1 MGISVKRI
9 ILTII
14 LAVLFVIV
22 FGWVIMM
29 QNHATLVSSQSV
41 DETLRRE
48 EFMQAKN
55 DIEFAWRIM
64 EKDIREQYQ
73 VDAALL
79 AVALRNIIEE
89 SEDEAIALYSSG
101 AVIKVENGKIT
112 APEETDRKLGLA
124 ADLFEGSQGL
134 FASPEEANTLVVYSR
149 IRGPYYYVEWH
160 EDTSIR
166 QEVEDALDIPDI
178 LRKEEAAYHVC
189 ALCYAE
195 DPSAE
200 NGARILY
207 CNDIITDLEE
217 VFQKAGTQDLSSYE
231 TEESLSTQFGVLSLQ
246 DVTFHYVK
254 GEIPQIG
261 GSLLLMTIQP
271 NLYVKALSQGTYMFT
286 ALILFFAALITAG
299 IWLYPYIRNNVLPIF
314 MEKWYRPSNVR
325 RYAALYGIVGAI
337 LIFLSGLLIYA
348 LNELYDDTAGGKE
361 RLRTVEESLSMYSD
375 RVKQNMDRF
384 TDNYLDYGFHIAEG
398 LDNYPQLR
406 DSSVLETL
414 SDSISASS
422 ITLYD
427 ANGDETVS
435 SSEYIGLSLGDSPE
449 SSTYDFRRILNGV
462 PSIVHEVETD
472 EITGESG
479 IRIAVR
485 IRDTEDPSRYGVM
498 VICVDPVLLE
508 SSLSQMT
515 DSVLRNLSGEN
526 VILCV
531 ADRETGEILSS
542 GREDL
547 VHRNVSALGLDVSQL
562 QSSVIRNVNTE
573 EGSMFITTS
582 SLDSDDGLVTDAQT
596 DHLTAVYAVAKESN
610 TFGMFASALT
620 GCGLF
625 LVMYGVLSWMILSG
639 YKDEWYDN
647 NIRTKPAEES
657 TEKLWHGVRNYLISI
672 RPEKIGLITMEIILG
687 LYLLQQIPIS
697 HFNTALSRN
706 SVYYYLNSGNW
717 EKGLNLFALAGILLL
732 LGQIL
737 LVVIMVRIVLAVIS
751 SFVGGKGKT
760 ICRLIKSLVMYLA
773 LFTFVI
779 LALNYL
785 GLSMSTILAAIATLG
800 IAVSLGA
807 QHFVSDIIAGLTMV
821 FEGTVHVGDI
831 VDLGV
836 GMKLYHGVVQ
846 EIGLRFIRLLT
857 HDGNIVA
864 LSNRDISMTTNMMQ
878 MNSIC
883 RCEFTISSDY
893 VIEEIEEMLHREL
906 PAIGKQDR
914 RILRGPDYQG
924 ILSLD
929 DSRMTVLITAECREQ
944 DLFDVQQIL
953 IRSVQ
958 RIFKQNGYDL

>member
-1 MGISVKRI
+1 MGISVKRT

-14 LAVLFVIV
+14 LAFLFVIA

-29 QNHATLVSSQSV
+29 QNHATLVRNQST

-48 EFMQAKN
+48 EFTQAKH
-55 DIEFAWRIM
+55 DIESAWRIM

-79 AVALRNIIEE
+79 ALELCNIIEE
-89 SEDEAIALYSSG
+89 SEDEAIAVYSSG
-101 AVIKVENGKIT
+101 AVMKVENGSIT
-112 APEETDRKLGLA
+112 APEETDRKLGLN

-134 FASPEEANTLVVYSR
+134 FASPADAGTLVVYSR
-149 IRGPYYYVEWH
+149 ISGPYYFVEWH
-160 EDTSIR
+160 EDTSLQ
-166 QEVEDALDIPDI
+166 QEVEDVLDIPDI

-189 ALCYAE
+189 ALCYKE
-195 DPSAE
+195 DPAAE
-200 NGARILY
+200 NGVRILY

-217 VFQKAGTQDLSSYE
+217 VFQKAAMQDPSSYE
-231 TEESLSTQFGVLSLQ
+231 TEEALSGRYGVLSLQ
-246 DVTFHYVK
+246 DATFHYVK
-254 GEIPQIG
+254 GEVPAIG
-261 GSLLLMTIQP
+261 GHLILMKIQP

-286 ALILFFAALITAG
+286 ALILFFAGLIAAG
-299 IWLYPYIRNNVLPIF
+299 IWLYSYIRNNVLTISS
-314 MEKWYRPSNVR
+314 EKRYRPSNVR
-325 RYAALYGIVGAI
+325 RYAALYGVVGAI

-361 RLRTVEESLSMYSD
+361 RLRTVEESLSMHAD

-384 TDNYLDYGFHIAEG
+384 TEHYLNYGSHIAEG

-406 DSSVLETL
+406 DPSVLQTL

-427 ANGDETVS
+427 ANGEETVS
-435 SSEYIGLSLGDSPE
+435 SSDYIGLSLGKTPE

-479 IRIAVR
+479 IRVAVR

-498 VICVDPVLLE
+498 ILCIDPVLLE
-508 SSLSQMT
+508 SNLSQMT
-515 DSVLRNLSGEN
+515 DAVLMNLSGEN
-526 VILCV
+526 VILCI
-531 ADRETGEILSS
+531 ADQESGEILSS
-542 GREDL
+542 GREEL
-547 VHRNVSALGLDVSQL
+547 VHRDVSALGLNPGQMSG
-562 QSSVIRNVNTE
+562 SVIRNVNTE

-582 SLDSDDGLVTDAQT
+582 SLGSDGGLVTGAKAGE
-596 DHLTAVYAVAKESN
+596 LTAVYAVMKESD
-610 TFGMFASALT
+610 TFGMLASALT
-620 GCGLF
+620 GCALF
-625 LVMYGVLSWMILSG
+625 LVMYGVLSWMLLGG
-639 YKDEWYDN
+639 YTEEWYQKN
-647 NIRTKPAEES
+647 LKTKQSEES
-657 TEKLWHGVRNYLISI
+657 IEKRWQGVGSYLISI

-697 HFNTALSRN
+697 RFNTALSRN

-717 EKGLNLFALAGILLL
+717 EKGLNLFAIAGILLL

-737 LVVIMVRIVLAVIS
+737 LAVIAVRIVLTVIS

-773 LFTFVI
+773 LFTFLI
-779 LALNYL
+779 LALNDL

-831 VDLGV
+831 VDLGI
-836 GMKLYHGVVQ
+836 GMKLYHGTVQ

-864 LSNRDISMTTNMMQ
+864 LSNRDINTMTNMMQ

-883 RCEFTISSDY
+883 RCEFTVSSDY
-893 VIEEIEEMLHREL
+893 VIEEIEQMLNREL
-906 PAIGKQDR
+906 PAIGTQDR

-929 DSRMTVLITAECREQ
+929 DSRMTVLITAECKEE